1 MENKAQVMT
10 NTVISDSD
18 VMARLANVADAQE
31 VSEILAEK
39 GINISAEAIDEFM
52 IQQIGEGELNE
63 NQLETVAG
71 GGGFKLRYLNPF
83 YWVGRLLAWAVS
95 KDMC

>member
-10 NTVISDSD
+10 NTVISDSA
-18 VMARLANVADAQE
+18 VMARLENAADAQE
-31 VSEILAEK
+31 VSKILAEK

-52 IQQIGEGELNE
+52 AQQLGEGELDE
-63 NQLETVAG
+63 NQLEAVA
-71 GGGFKLRYLNPF
+71 GGGFKLRYLNPI
-83 YWVGRLLAWAVS
+83 YWVGRLFGWAVT